1 MSINSAWEFAHNDRR
16 QREILMKN
24 FYILGSAHVSMIVQ
38 GTNELAPGRFNGMV
52 TLLTDGT
59 ALQAASTISWMN
71 NAYDHKAI
79 NIEVVAPFFKRDAI
93 NQMLI
98 RDALELGAEC

>member
-1 MSINSAWEFAHNDRR
+1 MSINSAWEFAHDDRR

-52 TLLTDGT
+52 TLLTDEIGR
-59 ALQAASTISWMN
+59 ASCR
-71 NAYDHKAI
+71 
-79 NIEVVAPFFKRDAI
+79 ERV
-93 NQMLI
+93 
-98 RDALELGAEC
+98 